1 VLAVDVPSREGAKRV
16 FSRDSDTREYFESEV
31 LMATEIVSVK
41 AIAELIYLVRGQRVL
56 LDRDLA
62 TLYAVETRVLNQAV
76 KRNAN
81 RFPEDFMFR
90 LSRQEIARISQSVT
104 SLSGLK
110 FSKQVHAFT
119 EEGVAM
125 LSSVLHSERAVQVNI
140 AIMRAFVRLREILE
154 TNRQLARKFA
164 DLEARVGKHDE
175 QIDSIIE
182 AIRQLMVPPKK
193 PRPEIGF
200 HVREKATREYGVRK
214 RN

>member
-1 VLAVDVPSREGAKRV
+1 MTA
-16 FSRDSDTREYFESEV
+16 
-31 LMATEIVSVK
+31 EIVSIK
-41 AIAELIYLVRGQRVL
+41 AIAQVIYLVRGQRVL

-62 TLYAVETRVLNQAV
+62 VLYGVETRVLNQAV

-81 RFPEDFMFR
+81 RFPEDFMFQ

-125 LSSVLHSERAVQVNI
+125 LSSVLNSERAVHVNI

-154 TNRQLARKFA
+154 TNRELARKFEE
-164 DLEARVGKHDE
+164 LEARVGKHDE
-175 QIDSIIE
+175 QIGSIIE
-182 AIRQLMVPPKK
+182 AIRQLMVPPEK